1 MKFDI
6 SKIANAT
13 LYMLENKVV
22 NLNDKKLE
30 ALLFMI
36 DYTHYKKHEE
46 KIFGDEYIKA
56 KRSPEAKIMGDI
68 FNIIA
73 NDIDLEEDDERMYI
87 ITEFLE
93 YLDIEIL
100 DKVKFTELNFIKMEE
115 EYDKSL
121 FTKKERNTI
130 EAVVEKYAK
139 ETPRQ
144 MSNATF
150 SIEKVRTTP
159 LGEVII

>member
-1 MKFDI
+1 
-6 SKIANAT
+6 
-13 LYMLENKVV
+13 MLENKVV

-36 DYTHYKKHEE
+36 DYTHQKKHEE
-46 KIFGDEYIKA
+46 TIFGDEYIKA
-56 KRSPEAKIMGDI
+56 KRSPEPKIMGDI
-68 FNIIA
+68 FGIIA

-93 YLDIEIL
+93 FLDIEIL
-100 DKVKFTELNFIKMEE
+100 EKEKFIELGFVKMEE
-115 EYDKSL
+115 EYDKTL
-121 FTKKERNTI
+121 FTQKERNTI
-130 EAVVEKYAK
+130 EAIATKYAK

>member
-36 DYTHYKKHEE
+36 DYTHQKKHDE

-56 KRSPEAKIMGDI
+56 KRAPEPKIMGDI
-68 FNIIA
+68 FGIIA
-73 NDIDLEEDDERMYI
+73 NDIDLDEDDERMYI

-93 YLDIEIL
+93 FLDIEIL
-100 DKVKFTELNFIKMEE
+100 EKEKFIELGFVKMEE
-115 EYDKSL
+115 EYDKTL
-121 FTKKERNTI
+121 FTQKERNTI
-130 EAVVEKYAK
+130 EAVVAKYAK

-159 LGEVII
+159 LGKVII

>member
-1 MKFDI
+1 
-6 SKIANAT
+6 
-13 LYMLENKVV
+13 MLENKVV

-56 KRSPEAKIMGDI
+56 KRAPEPKIMGDI
-68 FNIIA
+68 FGIIA
-73 NDIDLEEDDERMYI
+73 NDIDLEENDERMYI

-93 YLDIEIL
+93 FLDIEIL
-100 DKVKFTELNFIKMEE
+100 EKEKFIELGFVKMEE
-115 EYDKSL
+115 EYDKTL
-121 FTKKERNTI
+121 FTQKERNTI
-130 EAVVEKYAK
+130 EAVVAKYAK

-159 LGEVII
+159 IGEVII

>member
-1 MKFDI
+1 
-6 SKIANAT
+6 
-13 LYMLENKVV
+13 MLENKVV

-36 DYTHYKKHEE
+36 DYTHQKKHEV

-68 FNIIA
+68 FGIIA
-73 NDIDLEEDDERMYI
+73 NDIDLDEDDERMYI

-93 YLDIEIL
+93 FLDIEIL
-100 DKVKFTELNFIKMEE
+100 EKEKFIELGFIKMEE
-115 EYDKSL
+115 EYDKAL
-121 FTKKERNTI
+121 FTQKERNTI
-130 EAVVEKYAK
+130 EAVVSKYAK

-150 SIEKVRTTP
+150 SIEKVRTTAI
-159 LGEVII
+159 GEVII

>member
-56 KRSPEAKIMGDI
+56 KRSPEPKIMGDI
-68 FNIIA
+68 FGIIA
-73 NDIDLEEDDERMYI
+73 NDIDLDENDEKMYI

-93 YLDIEIL
+93 FLDIEIL
-100 DKVKFTELNFIKMEE
+100 KKEKFIELGFVKMEE
-115 EYDKSL
+115 EYDKTVFSQ
-121 FTKKERNTI
+121 KERNTI
-130 EAVVEKYAK
+130 EAVVAKYAK

-144 MSNATF
+144 MANATF
-150 SIEKVRTTP
+150 SIEKVRSTTIGD
-159 LGEVII
+159 LII

>member
-1 MKFDI
+1 MKLDI
-6 SKIANAT
+6 NKIANAT
-13 LYMLENKVV
+13 LYMLENKVE

-36 DYTHYKKHEE
+36 DYTHQKKHDE

-56 KRSPEAKIMGDI
+56 KRSPESKIMGDL
-68 FNIIA
+68 FGIIA
-73 NDIDLEEDDERMYI
+73 NDIDLDEDDDRLYL
-87 ITEFLE
+87 ITEFLD

-100 DKVKFTELNFIKMEE
+100 EKSKFIELKFIIMEE

-121 FTKKERNTI
+121 FSKKERKTI
-130 EAVVEKYAK
+130 ESIVEKYSK

-144 MSNATF
+144 MANATF
-150 SIEKVRTTP
+150 AIDKVRETP
-159 LGEVII
+159 VGEVII

>member
-56 KRSPEAKIMGDI
+56 KRSPEPKIMGDI
-68 FNIIA
+68 FGIIA
-73 NDIDLEEDDERMYI
+73 NDIDLEENDERMYI
-87 ITEFLE
+87 ITEFQE
-93 YLDIEIL
+93 FLDIEIL
-100 DKVKFTELNFIKMEE
+100 EKEKFIELGFVKMEE
-115 EYDKSL
+115 EYDKTL
-121 FTKKERNTI
+121 FTQKERNTI

-150 SIEKVRTTP
+150 QIEKVRTTP

>member
-1 MKFDI
+1 LKFDI

>member
-1 MKFDI
+1 LKFDI

-36 DYTHYKKHEE
+36 DYTHQKKHEE

-56 KRSPEAKIMGDI
+56 KRAPEPKIMGDI
-68 FNIIA
+68 FGIIA
-73 NDIDLEEDDERMYI
+73 NDIDLEENDERMYI

-93 YLDIEIL
+93 FLDIEIL
-100 DKVKFTELNFIKMEE
+100 EKEKFIELGFVKMEE
-115 EYDKSL
+115 EYDKTL
-121 FTKKERNTI
+121 FTQKERNTI
-130 EAVVEKYAK
+130 EAVVAKYAK

-159 LGEVII
+159 IGEVII

>member
-1 MKFDI
+1 VKFDI

-56 KRSPEAKIMGDI
+56 KRSPEPKIMGDI
-68 FNIIA
+68 FGIIA
-73 NDIDLEEDDERMYI
+73 NDIDLDENDEKMYI

-93 YLDIEIL
+93 FLDIEIL
-100 DKVKFTELNFIKMEE
+100 KKEKFIELGFVKMEE
-115 EYDKSL
+115 EYDKTVFSQ
-121 FTKKERNTI
+121 KERNTI
-130 EAVVEKYAK
+130 EAVVAKYAK

-144 MSNATF
+144 MANATF
-150 SIEKVRTTP
+150 SIEKVRSTTIGD
-159 LGEVII
+159 LII

>member
-1 MKFDI
+1 LKFDI

-56 KRSPEAKIMGDI
+56 KRAPEPKIMGDI
-68 FNIIA
+68 FGIIA
-73 NDIDLEEDDERMYI
+73 NDIDLEENDERMYI

-93 YLDIEIL
+93 FLDIEIL
-100 DKVKFTELNFIKMEE
+100 EKEKFIELGFVKMEE
-115 EYDKSL
+115 EYDKTL
-121 FTKKERNTI
+121 FTQKERNTI
-130 EAVVEKYAK
+130 EAVVAKYAK

-159 LGEVII
+159 IGEVII

>member
-1 MKFDI
+1 MWKL
-6 SKIANAT
+6 A
-13 LYMLENKVV
+13 YECNK
-22 NLNDKKLE
+22 E
-30 ALLFMI
+30 
-36 DYTHYKKHEE
+36 
-46 KIFGDEYIKA
+46 
-56 KRSPEAKIMGDI
+56 
-68 FNIIA
+68 
-73 NDIDLEEDDERMYI
+73 
-87 ITEFLE
+87 
-93 YLDIEIL
+93 
-100 DKVKFTELNFIKMEE
+100 KFTELGFVKMEE

-121 FTKKERNTI
+121 FSKKERNTI

>member
-6 SKIANAT
+6 SKVANAT
-13 LYMLENKVV
+13 LYMLENKVIH
-22 NLNDKKLE
+22 LNDKKLE

-36 DYTHYKKHEE
+36 DYTHQKKHEE
-46 KIFGDEYIKA
+46 TIFGDEYIKA

-73 NDIDLEEDDERMYI
+73 NDVDLEEDDERMYI

-93 YLDIEIL
+93 FLDIEIL
-100 DKVKFTELNFIKMEE
+100 EKEKFTELGFVKMEE
-115 EYDKSL
+115 EYDKTV
-121 FTKKERNTI
+121 FTQKERNTI
-130 EAVVEKYAK
+130 EAVVSKYAK
-139 ETPRQ
+139 ETPRK
-144 MSNATF
+144 MLNATF
-150 SIEKVRTTP
+150 SIEAVRKAQ